1 MNLIITNQ
9 YRAYTDTQ
17 LLGYQGE
24 TNARTIKVAQPHID
38 EATAYRLIFDC
49 GNDVIYEADVTG
61 GEYIVDGGL
70 LINVGT
76 VKCQWQAVKLV
87 GDTYE
92 LVAKSNIIEF
102 EVKPSIQGDVA
113 PIPTYEQAKSIIDN
127 FAVQIAEK
135 LDNVAINTDGNLEV
149 TKNEKTDT
157 YVIPS
162 RITDMSFAPAESK
175 LTLWKTVESGDNYM
189 TTIISSVKTS
199 NEAGNALVRKSDG
212 MYVPSVDLS
221 GYYTKSQSDEK
232 YLKRSENI
240 PESLLTN
247 AYEFWDVEVRHADD
261 GAIGFAPI
269 KKVIEPVVNNILA
282 EHGLLPT
289 YKFSAE
295 GNKFNDWF
303 WIKWGESPGASWS
316 PDSPWYIAVS
326 PGTAFDFEGIKVLQ
340 SVAQN
345 REGNPFPATSSAI
358 IYLQIAVD
366 LGFVQST
373 GPIGICALSYDYI
386 VVVFDQQRSTESL
399 SRFYLEYRNNETGEI
414 ISVYGNGEL
423 APPGNVAVFDTT
435 SLANRKPNGG
445 SELRFVLR
453 PSINTTTSDGKHF
466 SWSNLVYIKDIIFT
480 NNPDE
485 IADL

>member
-1 MNLIITNQ
+1 MNLIITNK
-9 YRAYTDTQ
+9 YMAYTDTQ

-24 TNARTIKVAQPHID
+24 TNARTIKVSQPHID

-70 LINVGT
+70 LINVGA

-102 EVKPSIQGDVA
+102 AVKPSIQGDVA
-113 PIPTYEQAKSIIDN
+113 PIPTYEQSKSALDEVLQAVEQAQDAEAAAEVAEQAKTE
-127 FAVQIAEK
+127 AVNAAET
-135 LDNVAINTDGNLEV
+135 AIQKAAEAEQSANL
-149 TKNEKTDT
+149 
-157 YVIPS
+157 
-162 RITDMSFAPAESK
+162 AAES
-175 LTLWKTVESGDNYM
+175 
-189 TTIISSVKTS
+189 
-199 NEAGNALVRKSDG
+199 AA
-212 MYVPSVDLS
+212 SVDLS

-240 PESLLTN
+240 PESLLTHP
-247 AYEFWDVEVRHADD
+247 YDVWDVEVRHADN
-261 GAIGFAPI
+261 GAAGFAPI

-282 EHGLLPT
+282 EQGLLPT

-303 WIKWGESPGASWS
+303 WVKWEESPGAGTSWS
-316 PDSPWYIAVS
+316 PDASWYIEAS

-345 REGNPFPATSSAI
+345 YDGKPSPAT

-373 GPIGICALSYDYI
+373 EPIGICALSYDYI
-386 VVVFDQQRSTESL
+386 VVVFDKQLSTESL
-399 SRFYLEYRNNETGEI
+399 SRFYLEYRNNETGERI
-414 ISVYGNGEL
+414 HVYGDGEFV
-423 APPGNVAVFDTT
+423 PPGNVAVFDTT
-435 SLANRKPNGG
+435 SLANRKPNGE
-445 SELRFVLR
+445 SELRFVLK
-453 PSINTTTSDGKHF
+453 PPTKITTNDGKHF
-466 SWSNLVYIKDIIFT
+466 SWSNLVYVKDIIFT

>member
-49 GNDVIYEADVTG
+49 GNDVIYEVDVTG
-61 GEYIVDGGL
+61 GEYIVNSGL
-70 LINVGT
+70 LINIGT

-113 PIPTYEQAKSIIDN
+113 PIPTYEQSKSALDEVLQAAEQAQDAEAAAETAMQKATEAAEVAEQAKTETIT
-127 FAVQIAEK
+127 AAATAMQKATEAEQSAA
-135 LDNVAINTDGNLEV
+135 LA
-149 TKNEKTDT
+149 
-157 YVIPS
+157 
-162 RITDMSFAPAESK
+162 AES
-175 LTLWKTVESGDNYM
+175 
-189 TTIISSVKTS
+189 
-199 NEAGNALVRKSDG
+199 AA
-212 MYVPSVDLS
+212 SVDLS
-221 GYYTKSQSDEK
+221 GYYTKVQSDGK

-240 PESLLTN
+240 PESLLTK

-282 EHGLLPT
+282 EQGLLPT

-295 GNKFNDWF
+295 GNKY
-303 WIKWGESPGASWS
+303 GSWLFPRTGGTS
-316 PDSPWYIAVS
+316 GSSWVVSTS

-345 REGNPFPATSSAI
+345 YGGNPSPATFF
-358 IYLQIAVD
+358 LPIAVD
-366 LGFVQST
+366 IGIVQNT

-386 VVVFDQQRSTESL
+386 VVVFDRQLSTDNL
-399 SRFYLEYRNNETGEI
+399 SAVFMEYEDGVAYRRFSPDPSG
-414 ISVYGNGEL
+414 V
-423 APPGNVAVFDTT
+423 VVFDTT
-435 SLANRKPNGG
+435 SLPNRKPN
-445 SELRFVLR
+445 SASQLLFVLTP
-453 PSINTTTSDGKHF
+453 PSNTSTNDGRHF
-466 SWSNLVYIKDIIFT
+466 SWSNLLYIKDIIFT

>member
-9 YRAYTDTQ
+9 YRLYTDTQ

-24 TNARTIKVAQPHID
+24 TNARTINVAQPHID

-49 GNDVIYEADVTG
+49 GNDVIYEVDVTD

-240 PESLLTN
+240 PESLLTHP
-247 AYEFWDVEVRHADD
+247 YDVWDVEVRHAHN
-261 GAIGFAPI
+261 GAAGFAPI

-282 EHGLLPT
+282 EQGLLPT

-303 WIKWGESPGASWS
+303 WIKWEESPGAGTSWS
-316 PDSPWYIAVS
+316 PDASWYIEAS

-345 REGNPFPATSSAI
+345 YDGKPSPAT

-373 GPIGICALSYDYI
+373 EPIGICALSYDYI
-386 VVVFDQQRSTESL
+386 VVVFDKQLSTEYL
-399 SRFYLEYRNNETGEI
+399 SRFYLEYRNNETGERI
-414 ISVYGNGEL
+414 LVYGDGEFV
-423 APPGNVAVFDTT
+423 PPGNVAVFDTT

-445 SELRFVLR
+445 SELRFVLKPPTR
-453 PSINTTTSDGKHF
+453 TPSNDGKHF